1 MSFKFN
7 EDVFRDNSF
16 NEKIKEKLTSALN
29 KGFHSDSNT
38 NSNSN
43 PNSNKIDL
51 NQYDFNDTNKHTEKA
66 DILKSKIIVKSTDFP
81 TIPKF
86 EILDLDI
93 NTQPRSLVKGICK
106 IIVKD
111 AMVQLQTVI
120 ESNLLLVNMKN
131 SPMFIKPKLIE
142 NNSLEIPIVMTFSQI
157 SLEAIS
163 NIFVKNNSLSIS
175 FNDVN
180 LDFNFDCSI
189 KILQNTIERRLK
201 DSMHLLFKDVLPTVL
216 FNMSQS
222 WFTNNHNN
230 STSNNVNHIPPQL
243 SSSTTSSGTILD
255 KSNVKKNGKSSL
267 PKTVFDEVDLQ
278 ELSPKNMVRLST
290 IVSSRHTLSLH
301 GTSGLHSMASIPGC
315 LEKQNLYRFISRMPS
330 LSNYYSAYRTG
341 VTSDNNNVNNANNQ
355 MNCIDSQHY
364 SHDNNF
370 LPERV
375 LREKKYDLN
384 QIIDIQNKLYE
395 RSAAD
400 ENEKPKR
407 RTIKLN
413 RKHKKRQ
420 ENIESVRQSTPTF
433 EKFNL
438 PKLTDES
445 KKSTVTVNNN
455 KIDDEVP
462 SPRTNVPPHMIFN
475 ENIEYFTEKDHSLL
489 FDTPLHTN
497 EITDPEKLPNDII
510 RSIDIKDIKINPKKR
525 INSLGSGSKRI
536 SFVGINNLYNNN
548 GWKWGNEDNT
558 TVLPP
563 PPYRL

>member
-1 MSFKFN
+1 MNKYIYIIKNSCKCLPETTTAIQNSIINSHLDTYNINKQIIATLGTMSFKFN

-16 NEKIKEKLTSALN
+16 NEKIKEKLSSALN
-29 KGFHSDSNT
+29 KNF
-38 NSNSN
+38 NSR
-43 PNSNKIDL
+43 
-51 NQYDFNDTNKHTEKA
+51 NQEKFN
-66 DILKSKIIVKSTDFP
+66 ILKSEIIVTKTNFP

-106 IIVKD
+106 IIIKD

-120 ESNLLLVNMKN
+120 ESNLLLVNMKDT
-131 SPMFIKPKLIE
+131 PIFIKPNLIV
-142 NNSLEIPIVMTFSQI
+142 NNSLRIPITMTFKGI

-180 LDFNFDCSI
+180 LDFKFDCSI
-189 KILQNTIERRLK
+189 NILQNTIEKRLK
-201 DSMHLLFKDVLPTVL
+201 DSMHLLFKEVLPTVL

-222 WFTNNHNN
+222 WFTNNH
-230 STSNNVNHIPPQL
+230 TEPSNIPID
-243 SSSTTSSGTILD
+243 SSSQVLET
-255 KSNVKKNGKSSL
+255 NN
-267 PKTVFDEVDLQ
+267 TVTPRIIFDDSDLI
-278 ELSPKNMVRLST
+278 ELSPKNMIRLST

-301 GTSGLHSMASIPGC
+301 GTSSLHSMASIPGC

-330 LSNYYSAYRTG
+330 LSNYYSAYRNIPTI
-341 VTSDNNNVNNANNQ
+341 TESNTMQYSNDNN
-355 MNCIDSQHY
+355 Y
-364 SHDNNF
+364 

-375 LREKKYDLN
+375 LKEKKYDLN

-395 RSAAD
+395 RSTAD

-413 RKHKKRQ
+413 KKKKNQ
-420 ENIESVRQSTPTF
+420 KQKKPEIIRQSTPIF
-433 EKFNL
+433 EKLNL
-438 PKLTDES
+438 PKMDEDEIIP
-445 KKSTVTVNNN
+445 V
-455 KIDDEVP
+455 IDQ
-462 SPRTNVPPHMIFN
+462 S
-475 ENIEYFTEKDHSLL
+475 
-489 FDTPLHTN
+489 TPLLHK
-497 EITDPEKLPNDII
+497 EK
-510 RSIDIKDIKINPKKR
+510 SIHPQKINSIRTK
-525 INSLGSGSKRI
+525 SKRI
-536 SFVGINNLYNNN
+536 SFVGINNVYNN

>member
-16 NEKIKEKLTSALN
+16 NEKIKEKLTAALN
-29 KGFHSDSNT
+29 KGFHSD
-38 NSNSN
+38 
-43 PNSNKIDL
+43 PNSKSSSNLSDL
-51 NQYDFNDTNKHTEKA
+51 NQYDIINDSNKHKEKS
-66 DILKSKIIVKSTDFP
+66 DILKSKIIVKSTNFP

-131 SPMFIKPKLIE
+131 SPTFIKPKLIE
-142 NNSLEIPIVMTFSQI
+142 NNSLEIPIIMTFNQI

-163 NIFVKNNSLSIS
+163 NVFVKNNSLSIS

-189 KILQNTIERRLK
+189 KILQNTIEKRLK

-222 WFTNNHNN
+222 WFTNNHNTTHN
-230 STSNNVNHIPPQL
+230 INYIETPIPE
-243 SSSTTSSGTILD
+243 STTTTPTKLFD
-255 KSNVKKNGKSSL
+255 ESNLKNKGITSL
-267 PKTVFDEVDLQ
+267 PKTIFDEVDLQ
-278 ELSPKNMVRLST
+278 ELSPKNMIRLST

-330 LSNYYSAYRTG
+330 LSNYYSAYRIPPN
-341 VTSDNNNVNNANNQ
+341 SDTTKNSDKI
-355 MNCIDSQHY
+355 NCINSNHY
-364 SHDNNF
+364 SHDNNC

-395 RSAAD
+395 RSTAD

-413 RKHKKRQ
+413 KKHKKKQ
-420 ENIESVRQSTPTF
+420 ENNQVIRQSTPTF

-438 PKLTDES
+438 PILTDET
-445 KKSTVTVNNN
+445 KKTIKNENNN
-455 KIDDEVP
+455 NNNIIDDESSYSKTNL
-462 SPRTNVPPHMIFN
+462 SPHTIFN
-475 ENIEYFTEKDHSLL
+475 ENQEYFIEKNHEMLHN
-489 FDTPLHTN
+489 TTIHTN
-497 EITDPEKLPNDII
+497 DTLNSEIFSNNTVHNMDL
-510 RSIDIKDIKINPKKR
+510 KDIKLLSKKR
-525 INSLGSGSKRI
+525 INSLGSSAKRM
-536 SFVGINNLYNNN
+536 SFVGINNLYNNS